1 MCFSCVALLRT
12 FLLGE
17 NMDYSER
24 FTKRVCFKEDEIGES
39 TSYTTKF
46 RDDVLTERL
55 GLYEDLGFSPGEI
68 ADLLLDSD
76 ALNADEMERM
86 KLVKLRAEAF
96 DNRHYYT

>member
-1 MCFSCVALLRT
+1 
-12 FLLGE
+12 
-17 NMDYSER
+17 MDYSER